1 MLLLNHELEGYFM
14 PYSYTTTMMIFD
26 CFPIFLHNYYH
37 DFDFQFK
44 FCCVLNDNFNLSF
57 N

>member
-1 MLLLNHELEGYFM
+1 MTALLVLIIMLLLNHELEGYFM

-44 FCCVLNDNFNLSF
+44 FAAF
-57 N
+57 